1 MGYVGTRK
9 GQLHEIPTEFLA
21 SFDFR
26 SFGHIT
32 TGKRLYFAHAFKINK
47 TEI

>member
-1 MGYVGTRK
+1 MGYVRTRK
-9 GQLHEIPTEFLA
+9 GQRHEIPKGFLA

-26 SFGHIT
+26 SLGHII